1 EGVERFDGTIDAQ
14 KALSAILRTGERFGV
29 EHLIAILTGDGT
41 ENVLKFN
48 HDKLPTFGVGKD
60 RKPAE
65 WRSIFRQISA
75 IGLIAQDMMEHG
87 RWWVTDEGWKVL
99 KGEGKIELRKD
110 LASSSAKGS
119 RRDRR
124 AVVAS
129 AISSDADGALLD
141 ALKALRSKLA
151 KSQNVPAYVVFS
163 DRTLVELATHRPTS
177 QAAMREVHGI
187 GDAKLER
194 YGAVF
199 LDVVR
204 AHKN

>member
-1 EGVERFDGTIDAQ
+1 VR
-14 KALSAILRTGERFGV
+14 
-29 EHLIAILTGDGT
+29 
-41 ENVLKFN
+41 KFN

-99 KGEGKIELRKD
+99 KGEARIELRKD
-110 LASSSAKGS
+110 LATSAAKGS
-119 RRDRR
+119 RRDRK
-124 AVVAS
+124 AAVAS
-129 AISSDADGALLD
+129 AITSEADSTLLE
-141 ALKALRSKLA
+141 ALKALRSRLA
-151 KSQNVPAYVVFS
+151 KAQNVPAYVVFS
-163 DRTLVELATHRPTS
+163 DRTLVELATHRPAS
-177 QAAMREVHGI
+177 PAAMREIHGI

-194 YGAVF
+194 YGTAF

-204 AHKN
+204 SHKK